1 MDERKLVHVVHHDSL
16 SRCAYNLQ
24 YKAHGLRSFDL
35 MFRIFR
41 FALKYAARNL
51 RRDRQRTLFA
61 LISVAAG
68 VSTVVALRT
77 LGLMLTDA
85 LTSNAQA
92 FLRGDIFI
100 AQRGSLQI
108 AAFDSSSRPLVNSSN
123 YDALISW
130 MSERNYEVTLALTSE
145 LMQAAVVRQVDD
157 ELRAGRPAFVIG
169 HFIDP
174 KVYPFYD
181 VIRAEQ
187 PRGALL
193 RDLIAAPNQVVVGKR
208 LADQL
213 GIQLGDSLRV
223 GTAQALQTVVGI
235 VPDVVESSLTS
246 PNTIL
251 FSFVYID
258 RAALADFGLDARAAN
273 EIYLKLP
280 EGVSE
285 REARTEIA
293 RWLSLN
299 NFRFSRFDSA
309 GQVLDRN
316 ALIADVIS
324 RFVLVLS
331 LVGLVIGGVGIINT
345 MFVNVNRRSGEIAV
359 LKTLGLKG
367 GQVSLI
373 FLIEA
378 TMLGVLGSLL
388 GAALGALLSLLARDF
403 GEQAFNVALPWRI
416 YLDPFVI
423 GVALGVTITVFFAFL
438 PTLLAGQV
446 RPIYV
451 LRTGGIPLA
460 SAGCLPSLLS
470 LLVLIVGL
478 GGLVDLIVNS
488 NRIAQE
494 LNWTFPISL
503 GIIGV
508 FITFLLL
515 GVLLSVMWLLVGLLS
530 KLPSLR
536 NANLRLALRGLT
548 QHRLRTALSL
558 LALIIGMTSLSGTLI
573 MTRSI
578 NTLLYTSLAEPLG
591 GNMIVL
597 PLLPVQ
603 AAVRAQLDSV
613 EGVRGYREVRFA
625 NADLVAINGDRN
637 VERLLPFDSDDPQV
651 ALLRT
656 QLTVLL
662 GVNVYGAPKR
672 GALVAGRFLTAEDS
686 GKDYIVL
693 PYDPKL
699 EAIGVRVGSQLTY
712 RITSGFG
719 GGAPRRER
727 TFEVIGLVAP
737 DARAG
742 LIPLSLG
749 DSAAQV
755 LLSAVPAA
763 LPFDLI
769 IADVEQSALNDALG
783 KVGTVAGIFV
793 FDISLF
799 DSIITRLLTQL
810 AALPILIA
818 VLALFAAAAL
828 IATTVSLA
836 TLERRRQIGVMK
848 AVGVKRRYVL
858 AQLLIENGAVG
869 LLGGLL
875 SLLPTMLI
883 LAAVP
888 ALTQNFVQLPV
899 PWDLIGLMLLT
910 ALAVT
915 LGATLL
921 TAAPAAS
928 EPPLAVLRY
937 E

>member
-1 MDERKLVHVVHHDSL
+1 
-16 SRCAYNLQ
+16 
-24 YKAHGLRSFDL
+24 
-35 MFRIFR
+35 MFRILR
-41 FALKYAARNL
+41 FALKYALRNL

-68 VSTVVALRT
+68 VSTVVALRA

-92 FLRGDIFI
+92 TLRGDILI
-100 AQRGSLQI
+100 QRGSLQV
-108 AAFDSSSRPLVNSSN
+108 AAFGNGSRAIVNSSN
-123 YDALISW
+123 YPNIVRWAA
-130 MSERNYEVTLALTSE
+130 ERNYEVTFALTSE
-145 LMQAAVVRQVDD
+145 LMQAAVVRTVNG
-157 ELRAGRPAFVIG
+157 ELRAERPAFVVG

-174 KVYPFYD
+174 RVYPFYD

-187 PRGALL
+187 PRGVLL
-193 RDLIAAPNQVVVGKR
+193 RDLLTAPNRVVVSRR

-235 VPDVVESSLTS
+235 VPDTAESGLTS

-251 FSFVYID
+251 FSFLYID
-258 RAALADFGLDARAAN
+258 RAALADFGLDKHAAN

-280 EGVSE
+280 EGASQ
-285 REARTEIA
+285 REVRREISA
-293 RWLSLN
+293 WRNMRGFPSS
-299 NFRFSRFDSA
+299 FRVDSA
-309 GQVLDRN
+309 EEVLERN
-316 ALIADVIS
+316 ALIADAIA

-331 LVGLVIGGVGIINT
+331 LVGLVIGGIGIINT
-345 MFVNVNRRSGEIAV
+345 MFVNVNRRAGEIAV

-367 GQVSLI
+367 RQVSLI

-378 TMLGVLGSLL
+378 LVLGVLGSLL
-388 GAALGALLSLLARDF
+388 GVGFGVLLSLLARNF

-416 YLDPFVI
+416 YADPLVI
-423 GVALGVTITVFFAFL
+423 GVALGVAITVFFAFL

-446 RPIYV
+446 RPLYV
-451 LRTGGIPLA
+451 LRAEGIPLA
-460 SAGCLPSLLS
+460 RAGCAPSLLS
-470 LLVLIVGL
+470 LAVLIVGL

-488 NRIAQE
+488 NRVAQE
-494 LNWTFPISL
+494 LRWRLPVSI
-503 GIIGV
+503 GIFGV
-508 FITFLLL
+508 FLTFVLL
-515 GVLLSVMWLLVGLLS
+515 GVVIGVMWLLVWLLS
-530 KLPSLR
+530 KLPSFH
-536 NANLRLALRGLT
+536 NANLRLALRGLA

-578 NTLLYTSLAEPLG
+578 NTLLYTTLSEPLG

-603 AAVRAQLDSV
+603 PLVRAQLDSTQ
-613 EGVRGYREVRFA
+613 GVRGYREVRFA
-625 NADLVAINGDRN
+625 NADLVAINGNRN
-637 VERLLPFDSDDPQV
+637 VEALLPFDEDDPE
-651 ALLRT
+651 ATLIRG

-672 GALVAGRFLTAEDS
+672 GQLVEGRFLTPEDR
-686 GKDYIVL
+686 GKNYIVI
-693 PYDPKL
+693 PYHPRL
-699 EAIGVRVGSQLTY
+699 EALGVRVGSKLTY
-712 RITSGFG
+712 RLAAGFSGN
-719 GGAPRRER
+719 ASRREQ
-727 TFEVIGLVAP
+727 TFEVVGVVAP
-737 DARAG
+737 DARSG

-755 LLSAVPAA
+755 PLESVPAA
-763 LPFDLI
+763 APFDLI
-769 IADVEQSALNDALG
+769 IADVEPSALDNALG
-783 KVGTVAGIFV
+783 KVGTVPGLFV
-793 FDISLF
+793 FDVSLF
-799 DSIITRLLTQL
+799 DSILTRLLTQL
-810 AALPILIA
+810 SALPLLIA
-818 VLALFAAAAL
+818 VLSLFAAAAL

-848 AVGVKRRYVL
+848 AIGVKRRYVL
-858 AQLLIENGAVG
+858 AQLLIENGIVG
-869 LLGGLL
+869 LLGGVI

-888 ALTQNFVQLPV
+888 ALTQNFVRLPV

-910 ALAVT
+910 AIGVT
-915 LGATLL
+915 LAATVL

-928 EPPLAVLRY
+928 ESPLAVLRY

>member
-1 MDERKLVHVVHHDSL
+1 
-16 SRCAYNLQ
+16 
-24 YKAHGLRSFDL
+24 
-35 MFRIFR
+35 
-41 FALKYAARNL
+41 
-51 RRDRQRTLFA
+51 
-61 LISVAAG
+61 
-68 VSTVVALRT
+68 
-77 LGLMLTDA
+77 
-85 LTSNAQA
+85 
-92 FLRGDIFI
+92 
-100 AQRGSLQI
+100 
-108 AAFDSSSRPLVNSSN
+108 
-123 YDALISW
+123 
-130 MSERNYEVTLALTSE
+130 
-145 LMQAAVVRQVDD
+145 VRQVNG

-193 RDLIAAPNQVVVGKR
+193 RDLIAAPNQVVVGRR

-213 GIQLGDSLRV
+213 GIQLGDSLRI

-235 VPDVVESSLTS
+235 VSDAVESSLTD
-246 PNTIL
+246 PNTLL

-280 EGVSE
+280 EGISE
-285 REARTEIA
+285 REARAEIA
-293 RWLSLN
+293 RWLGLN
-299 NFRFSRFDSA
+299 NFRFSRLESA
-309 GQVLDRN
+309 EQVLERN
-316 ALIADVIS
+316 ALISDVIS

-331 LVGLVIGGVGIINT
+331 LVGLVIGGIGIINT
-345 MFVNVNRRSGEIAV
+345 MFVNVNRRAGEIAV

-388 GAALGALLSLLARDF
+388 GAALGVLLSLIARDF

-416 YLDPFVI
+416 YLDPLAI

-446 RPIYV
+446 RPIHV
-451 LRTGGIPLA
+451 LRTGGIPLT

-494 LNWTFPISL
+494 LNWKFPISL
-503 GIIGV
+503 GILGV
-508 FITFLLL
+508 FMTFLLL
-515 GVLLSVMWLLVGLLS
+515 GALLSAMWLLVWLLS

-536 NANLRLALRGLT
+536 NPNLRLALRGLT

-558 LALIIGMTSLSGTLI
+558 LALVIGMTSLSGTLI
-573 MTRSI
+573 MARSI
-578 NTLLYTSLAEPLG
+578 NMLLYTSLSEPLG
-591 GNMIVL
+591 GNVIIL

-603 AAVRAQLDSV
+603 AAVRARLDSA
-613 EGVRGYREVRFA
+613 EGVRGYREVRFVD
-625 NADLVAINGDRN
+625 ADLVAINGNRN
-637 VERLLPFDSDDPQV
+637 VEKLLPFDSDDPQV
-651 ALLRT
+651 VLLRT

-672 GALVAGRFLTAEDS
+672 GTLVAGRFLTPEDS

-712 RITSGFG
+712 RITSFG
-719 GGAPRRER
+719 GSATRRER

-742 LIPLSLG
+742 LIPISLSDG
-749 DSAAQV
+749 TAQV
-755 LLSAVPAA
+755 PLSALPAA
-763 LPFDLI
+763 PPFDLI
-769 IADVEQSALNDALG
+769 IADVEQSALNDVMG
-783 KVGTVAGIFV
+783 KVGAVAGIFV

-818 VLALFAAAAL
+818 VFALFAAAAL

-848 AVGVKRRYVL
+848 AIGVKRRHVL
-858 AQLLIENGAVG
+858 AQLLIENGVVG
-869 LLGGLL
+869 LLAGLL
-875 SLLPTMLI
+875 SLLPTC
-883 LAAVP
+883 
-888 ALTQNFVQLPV
+888 
-899 PWDLIGLMLLT
+899 
-910 ALAVT
+910 
-915 LGATLL
+915 
-921 TAAPAAS
+921 
-928 EPPLAVLRY
+928 
-937 E
+937 